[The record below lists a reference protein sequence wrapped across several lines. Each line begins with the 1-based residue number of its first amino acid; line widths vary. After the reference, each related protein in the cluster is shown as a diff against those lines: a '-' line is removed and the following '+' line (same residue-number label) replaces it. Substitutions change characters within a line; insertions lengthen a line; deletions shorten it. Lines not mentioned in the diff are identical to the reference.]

1 MDKGKFDDDWT
12 EMAAVFDGNSKELV
26 NAYFN
31 GDSFETDV
39 TMSLPQY
46 NRSTTFKVKG
56 LGI

>member
-39 TMSLPQY
+39 TMSLP
-46 NRSTTFKVKG
+46 
-56 LGI
+56 